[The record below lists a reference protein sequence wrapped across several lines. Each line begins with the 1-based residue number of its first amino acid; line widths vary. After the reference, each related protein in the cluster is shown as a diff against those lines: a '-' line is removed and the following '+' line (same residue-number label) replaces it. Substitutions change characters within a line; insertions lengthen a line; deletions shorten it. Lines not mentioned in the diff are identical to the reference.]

1 MNYAGLLNEAFPETV
16 VTEQPPVDLP
26 SELELQA
33 IWFSGGFGRE
43 FRTLDGKLVR
53 IIQFG
58 EWNRSAGP
66 DFIQA
71 VIELGDATKSGAI
84 ELDPTSGDWDHHGHS
99 TNPAYLDVVLHVVF
113 QRPTPVSFTRNSDHR
128 EVPVVVIDG
137 ETLEDALNKP
147 RASVAIA
154 RPGRCVRPLADM
166 PSLSVS
172 NLLEEAA
179 LHRAT
184 LKARRILLTA
194 DAHGRDAALFQSTAE
209 TLGYRG
215 NSLAMRLLAQRAPLA
230 ALKVE
235 DSHEALL
242 FGTAGF
248 LSPKLHEKAPSDTRD
263 YLRRLWD
270 TWWKQRGRFEPT
282 GGRDIPWTLHGH
294 RPANHPHRRVGALSA
309 LVAAWPKYRRI
320 ALARPFKPKA
330 VLDFLATLDHP
341 FWEKRYTL
349 TAAPA
354 AKPLALFGKSQAL
367 ELLANHLVPLASHE
381 DPEFTLDSYRKLP
394 ATAANDRV
402 KRCALRLFGS
412 LEAAKPWLSR
422 LAHHQALLQIYHDFC
437 LQDASD
443 CDACPFPEQL
453 AQWRA

>member
-1 MNYAGLLNEAFPETV
+1 MNYAGLLNAAFPGTMLA
-16 VTEQPPVDLP
+16 EQPAVPLP
-26 SELELQA
+26 PELELQA
-33 IWFSGGFGRE
+33 VWFSGGFGRD
-43 FRTLDGKLVR
+43 FRTLDGKPVR
-53 IIQFG
+53 IVQFG

-71 VIELGDATKSGAI
+71 VVEIEGEKKSGAI
-84 ELDPTSGDWDHHGHS
+84 ELDPTHDDWEQHGHAS
-99 TNPAYLDVVLHVVF
+99 NPTYREVVLHVIF
-113 QRPTPVSFTRNSDHR
+113 QRPLQTSFTRDSDHR
-128 EVPVVVIDG
+128 QIPVVLIDG
-137 ETLEDALNKP
+137 ATLEDALNQP
-147 RASVAIA
+147 RSATAVA
-154 RPGRCVRPLADM
+154 RPGRCAQPLAGMD
-166 PSLSVS
+166 SLAIAK
-172 NLLEEAA
+172 LLEEAA
-179 LHRAT
+179 LHRASR
-184 LKARRILLTA
+184 KAARILLTA

-215 NSLAMRLLAQRAPLA
+215 NSLAMRLLAQRAPLT

-235 DSHEALL
+235 NSHEALL

-248 LSPKLHEKAPSDTRD
+248 LSPKLHEKAPPDTRE
-263 YLRRLWD
+263 YLRQLWD

-282 GGRDIPWTLHGH
+282 GGRDLPWTLHGH

-309 LVAAWPKYRRI
+309 LVAAWPKYRRL

-330 VLDFLATLDHP
+330 VLAFLATLDHP

-367 ELLANHLVPLASHE
+367 ELLANHLVPLALHE
-381 DPEFTLDSYRKLP
+381 DPEFTLPSYLKLP

-437 LQDASD
+437 LQDTSD
-443 CDACPFPEQL
+443 CAACPFPEQL
-453 AQWRA
+453 AQWRV

>member
-1 MNYAGLLNEAFPETV
+1 MNYRALLHATFPETGLAERSNV
-16 VTEQPPVDLP
+16 PLPP
-26 SELELQA
+26 ELELQA
-33 IWFSGGFGRE
+33 LWFSGGFGRD
-43 FRTLDGKLVR
+43 FRTLDGQAVR
-53 IIQFG
+53 IVQFG

-71 VIELGDATKSGAI
+71 VVEIGGEGKRGSI
-84 ELDPTSGDWDHHGHS
+84 ELDPTHDDWEQHGHAC
-99 TNPAYLDVVLHVVF
+99 NPAYREVVLHVIF
-113 QRPTPVSFTRNSDHR
+113 QRPVQTSFTRDSDHR
-128 EVPVVVIDG
+128 QIPIVLIDAAS
-137 ETLEDALNKP
+137 LEDALNQP
-147 RASVAIA
+147 RSVTAVA
-154 RPGRCVRPLADM
+154 RPGRCVQPLAGMD
-166 PSLSVS
+166 SLSVAK
-172 NLLEEAA
+172 LLEESA
-179 LHRAT
+179 LHRASR
-184 LKARRILLTA
+184 KASRILLTA

-215 NSLAMRLLAQRAPLA
+215 NSLAMRLLAQRAPLT

-235 DSHEALL
+235 NSHEALL

-248 LSPKLHEKAPSDTRD
+248 LSPKLHEKAPPDTRD
-263 YLRRLWD
+263 YLRHLWD
-270 TWWKQRGRFEPT
+270 TWWKQRGRFEPG
-282 GGRDIPWTLHGH
+282 GGRDLPWTLHGH

-309 LVAAWPKYRRI
+309 LVATWPKYRRL

-330 VLDFLATLDHP
+330 VLDFLATLEHP

-367 ELLANHLVPLASHE
+367 ELLANHLVPLALHE
-381 DPEFTLDSYRKLP
+381 DPEFTLPSYLKLP

-437 LQDASD
+437 LQDTSD
-443 CDACPFPEQL
+443 CADCPFPEQL